1 MQATADNFVSVD
13 TFVIA
18 QTFVSL
24 GIQFSIP
31 MRYFS
36 KIVIKSIIKVIIYDI
51 IKKLINYS
59 FDRLLICESWIYCV
73 FFYLIYPLID
83 PIVNPF
89 IICLWKATMRIITG
103 NSAIVIPAAR
113 YPHSI
118 LYKEMN

>member
-36 KIVIKSIIKVIIYDI
+36 KIVIKSIIKVIFYDI
-51 IKKLINYS
+51 IKNYLNIHTIV
-59 FDRLLICESWIYCV
+59 FRYGKVGYTVHILLSD
-73 FFYLIYPLID
+73 L
-83 PIVNPF
+83 
-89 IICLWKATMRIITG
+89 
-103 NSAIVIPAAR
+103 S
-113 YPHSI
+113 S
-118 LYKEMN
+118 

>member
-51 IKKLINYS
+51 IKN
-59 FDRLLICESWIYCV
+59 
-73 FFYLIYPLID
+73 
-83 PIVNPF
+83 
-89 IICLWKATMRIITG
+89 
-103 NSAIVIPAAR
+103 
-113 YPHSI
+113 
-118 LYKEMN
+118 